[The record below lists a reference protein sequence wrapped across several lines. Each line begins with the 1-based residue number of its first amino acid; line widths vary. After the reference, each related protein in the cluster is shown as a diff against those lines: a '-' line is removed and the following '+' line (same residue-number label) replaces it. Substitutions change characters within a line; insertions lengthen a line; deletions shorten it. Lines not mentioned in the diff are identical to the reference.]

1 MIVSSLVAVDAVL
14 SMGDVVGASGRP
26 WGASLGDDSWELG
39 GVAGRLVERM
49 DEMAMQ
55 FKRVVVGLA
64 NSTCAFCANDF
75 DGSVGGDDGGVRT
88 DG

>member
-1 MIVSSLVAVDAVL
+1 MFVSELVAVDADA

-26 WGASLGDDSWELG
+26 WGASLGDDSWEFG

-49 DEMAMQ
+49 DEMAMR
-55 FKRVVVGLA
+55 FKRA
-64 NSTCAFCANDF
+64 CAFCANDL
-75 DGSVGGDDGGVRT
+75 DGSVGGDDGGVGT